1 MDIFTVAKRS
11 DVMSKIRS
19 KGNMSTEISLLRS
32 LRKNGIKGWRRH
44 LPVRSSDVRSVPDF
58 VFPREK
64 IVVFVDGCFWHSC
77 PKHGTIPKSNRD
89 FWLKKLKSN
98 KKRDGK
104 TTRILK
110 KEGWKVFRFWEHSV
124 KKNPDRCAKK
134 ILKFLLA
141 QSLHSCFVA

>member
-11 DVMSKIRS
+11 DVMSKIKS
-19 KGNMSTEISLLRS
+19 KGNMSTEIPFLRS

-44 LPVRSSDVRSVPDF
+44 MAIKASEGRSVPDF

-64 IVVFVDGCFWHSC
+64 IAVFVDGCFWHSC
-77 PKHGTIPKSNRD
+77 PEHGTTPKSNRD

-98 KKRDGK
+98 EKRDRRM
-104 TTRILK
+104 TRILK

-124 KKNPDRCAKK
+124 KKNPDHCAKK
-134 ILKFLLA
+134 ILKFLDA
-141 QSLHSCFVA
+141 RSLHSCFVA